1 MFTNAIAIAAQFT
14 RPVHSISRN
23 YGSTIIQPGAAT
35 LFFVNSDGWALTCGH
50 VANQLTVADAIAQKA
65 TAFQTELSSFR
76 GKQKERK
83 IERQLEKKYG
93 YTKDIT
99 FELLN
104 LFINCVEGNLRFKI
118 IKHNKYDVALVKFED
133 YSRLLCDA
141 FPVFPADTS
150 ELQQGKYLC
159 RLGFPFPEFSNF
171 AYDDKANKIAWTS
184 TGRMETPRF
193 PIEGMVT
200 RHVLD
205 DKGVIF
211 AFEMSTPG
219 LKGQSGGPAFDVQG
233 KVWGMQFATNH
244 LDLDFDIN
252 QEVLRQG
259 KKKHVADSAFLHV
272 GYCIHV
278 DILKSFMKE
287 NGANFSES

>member
-118 IKHNKYDVALVKFED
+118 IKHNK
-133 YSRLLCDA
+133 
-141 FPVFPADTS
+141 
-150 ELQQGKYLC
+150 
-159 RLGFPFPEFSNF
+159 
-171 AYDDKANKIAWTS
+171 
-184 TGRMETPRF
+184 
-193 PIEGMVT
+193 
-200 RHVLD
+200 
-205 DKGVIF
+205 
-211 AFEMSTPG
+211 
-219 LKGQSGGPAFDVQG
+219 
-233 KVWGMQFATNH
+233 
-244 LDLDFDIN
+244 
-252 QEVLRQG
+252 
-259 KKKHVADSAFLHV
+259 
-272 GYCIHV
+272 
-278 DILKSFMKE
+278 
-287 NGANFSES
+287 